1 MLTLKCQECNNEF
14 EAQRTSAK
22 FCSAKCRV
30 KFNSY
35 EHPIK
40 DLNDYTK
47 IDTEEAKKSNSML
60 SFVDDDS
67 LLILTKGKQPSVK
80 VTVVNKDLGVS
91 RVLTGEPNENFSLLL
106 KEFNHLVENAPK
118 YEDVKVKLDF
128 IKSTAINSNLTPRQ
142 QDAILDRITFF
153 KNGEYDLKPK
163 DLKLA

>member
-47 IDTEEAKKSNSML
+47 IDTEEAKKGNSIPT
-60 SFVDDDS
+60 FVDQTFFT
-67 LLILTKGKQPSVK
+67 LKEPIQCPEP
-80 VTVVNKDLGVS
+80 VTVPITKTFES
-91 RVLTGEPNENFSLLL
+91 LL
-106 KEFNHLVENAPK
+106 KEFNDLVEKAPSVSEIK
-118 YEDVKVKLDF
+118 GKLEN
-128 IKSTAINSNLTPRQ
+128 IKLSAVNSSLTPRQ
-142 QDAILDRITFF
+142 VGALCDRVDNYI
-153 KNGEYDLKPK
+153 KGQYDTQKHN
-163 DLKLA
+163 LKLA